1 MTKTE
6 AEKRINKLKK
16 MINHHRRQYHVFD
29 KQDISD
35 DAFDSLKH
43 ELYKLEQ
50 LFPQFITSDSPSQRV
65 GGQPLKKFKKK
76 KHQTLMLS
84 LEDVFSRKELEDW
97 QNYLQRLLPNEKLD
111 YFCELKIDGFAVS
124 LIYQK
129 GFFVSGATRGDGLI
143 GEEVT
148 QNLKTIQSL
157 PLVLRSYQN
166 LPEKIE
172 VRGEVYMEKQ
182 DFQKINQKLDNKY
195 SNPRNLAAGSI
206 RQLNPKIAAS
216 RPLKFM
222 AYDLIGSI
230 NQLTH
235 EQKHQS
241 LSLIGF
247 KVDKGKNCQNLSQV
261 INYWQKAASQRD
273 ELSFQIDGIVVNVN
287 QNNLFQK
294 LGNVGKSPRAARALK
309 FSPKQAVSQVQ
320 DIKIQV
326 GRTGAV
332 TPIALL
338 KPVEIDGVI
347 ITRATLH
354 NQNEINR
361 LGLKINDTVIVER
374 AGDVIPSVSKVLT
387 ELRTGK
393 EKKFSFPRKCPYCSS
408 QLFKPE
414 SEAVWRCLNEKC
426 SARKREN
433 IYHFISK
440 KAFNIDGLGPKII
453 DKLIDHGLI
462 FSLVDI
468 FSLKKQDLIDL
479 DNFGQKSAENL
490 IQSINQSKEISL
502 VKFIFS
508 LGIRYLGEETA
519 QDLADHFQTINKLR
533 KASQQEIESINGLGP
548 KASQSIYQW
557 FKSENNQKLIDQ
569 LIENNV
575 RIINPAKKLINN
587 KLAGKTFILTG
598 SLNAITRE
606 QAEQKIKLMAGKISQ
621 SVSSKTDY
629 LIVGQEPG
637 SKLAKAKKLG
647 LKTIDEKQFLD
658 LIK

>member
-1 MTKTE
+1 MTKIE
-6 AEKRINKLKK
+6 AKKRIDKLKK

-29 KQDISD
+29 KQEISD

-43 ELYKLEQ
+43 ELYNLEQ
-50 LFPQFITSDSPSQRV
+50 QFPQFITSDSPSQRV
-65 GGQPLKKFKKK
+65 GGQPLKKFNKK

-111 YFCELKIDGFAVS
+111 YFCELKVDGFAVS

-129 GFFVSGATRGDGLI
+129 GFLVSGATRGDGLI

-148 QNLKTIQSL
+148 QNLKTIQSI
-157 PLVLRSYQN
+157 PLVLKNHQN

-206 RQLNPKIAAS
+206 RQLDSKIAAS
-216 RPLKFM
+216 RPLKFI

-230 NQLTH
+230 NQSTH
-235 EQKHQS
+235 NEKHQL

-247 KVDKGKNCQNLSQV
+247 KVDQGKFCQNLSQV
-261 INYWQKAASQRD
+261 ISYWQKAADQRD
-273 ELSFQIDGIVVNVN
+273 KLSFQIDGIVINVN

-294 LGNVGKSPRAARALK
+294 LGNAGKSPRAARALK

-338 KPVEIDGVI
+338 KPVEIDGVT

-361 LGLKINDTVIVER
+361 LGLKINDTVVVER
-374 AGDVIPSVSKVLT
+374 AGDVIPSINKVLT
-387 ELRTGK
+387 ELRTNK
-393 EKKFSFPRKCPYCSS
+393 EKKFSFPKKCPYCSS
-408 QLFKPE
+408 QLFKLE
-414 SEAVWRCLNEKC
+414 AEAVWRCLNEKC

-433 IYHFISK
+433 IYHFASK

-468 FSLKKQDLIDL
+468 FSLKEQDLIDL

-490 IQSINQSKEISL
+490 IQSINKSKEISL
-502 VKFIFS
+502 AKFIFS
-508 LGIRYLGEETA
+508 LGVRYLGEETA
-519 QDLADHFQTINKLR
+519 QDLADYFQTINKLR
-533 KASQQEIESINGLGP
+533 KASQQEIERINGLGP
-548 KASQSIYQW
+548 KSSQSIYQW
-557 FKSENNQKLIDQ
+557 FKLESNQKLIDQ

-575 RIINPAKKLINN
+575 KIINPAKKLINN

-598 SLNAITRE
+598 SLTEMTRE

-621 SVSSKTDY
+621 TVSSKTDY

-637 SKLAKAKKLG
+637 SKLAKAEKLG
-647 LKTIDEKQFLD
+647 LKIINEKQFLD